1 MKCMPLA
8 SAPAAARGILLA
20 LRASA
25 ARSNLLV
32 SQATRCEQAPCT
44 TICWFP
50 KPTAAQGLFP
60 GPQSKPS
67 GSATRFA
74 GGSTQS
80 QCRAFLLAPCPATA
94 QGIDACAVAQP
105 RCNDLRWRLKP
116 TTIQTTSLAPQCSRS
131 ARRCC
136 AYLTPVAAQ
145 CNEFML
151 LLSEFC
157 CFFQKR
163 TRQAP
168 LVWSIA
174 QALHHRICKAGKWF
188 VM

>member
-1 MKCMPLA
+1 MHFVGALRRPQCWVFCLLA
-8 SAPAAARGILLA
+8 SENTVQGVCAGSSTHKRCKT
-20 LRASA
+20 LRW
-25 ARSNLLV
+25 RL
-32 SQATRCEQAPCT
+32 
-44 TICWFP
+44 
-50 KPTAAQGLFP
+50 KPTAAQGLLP

-74 GGSTQS
+74 GGSIQS

-116 TTIQTTSLAPQCSRS
+116 TTIQTTSLALQCSRS

-145 CNEFML
+145 CNEFMH

-157 CFFQKR
+157 CFFKDGHGRHLWSAALPKR
-163 TRQAP
+163 CITVSAKP
-168 LVWSIA
+168 ENGS
-174 QALHHRICKAGKWF
+174 
-188 VM
+188 